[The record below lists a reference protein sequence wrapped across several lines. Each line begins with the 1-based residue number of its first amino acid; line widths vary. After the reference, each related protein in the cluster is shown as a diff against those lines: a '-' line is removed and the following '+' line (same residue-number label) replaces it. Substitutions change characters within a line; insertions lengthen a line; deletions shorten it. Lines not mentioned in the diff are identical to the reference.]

1 MPEDTVS
8 GEVGERDPPE
18 LESWLSSASVKG
30 FHLGELAPSAS
41 AQQGYMGLQL
51 QGRERLIIQPRHL
64 AEDRGGTPSQ
74 SKVLRIEMQVS
85 FYTGEK
91 SGNFPESRGWGYWS
105 KREKKKTEQDAQ
117 DRWLCGRHLALSCQP
132 LSPGWARTKGVAQ
145 RHTCPQRSDKERG
158 HSANPKREKASLRE
172 AKSSNPTLC

>member
-1 MPEDTVS
+1 M
-8 GEVGERDPPE
+8 
-18 LESWLSSASVKG
+18 KG

-64 AEDRGGTPSQ
+64 AEEDQGGTPSQ

-105 KREKKKTEQDAQ
+105 KREKKKQNKT
-117 DRWLCGRHLALSCQP
+117 H
-132 LSPGWARTKGVAQ
+132 RTGDCVGG
-145 RHTCPQRSDKERG
+145 TWPCP
-158 HSANPKREKASLRE
+158 ASR
-172 AKSSNPTLC
+172 